1 LGVGERQLS
10 EVHMFFVWTVV
21 VRNGPSPTLGF
32 ELRLKTSLGDCMMA
46 AFLRCTVGQGAMSI
60 APHAAVGVRVWLML
74 VGYVCMQ
81 AAKALPSQEKMDMFA
96 SVVAARVAKR
106 MHDLGEG
113 GDAAPPNLLLNNYA
127 AESFEAVKN
136 DERRDGE

>member
-1 LGVGERQLS
+1 
-10 EVHMFFVWTVV
+10 
-21 VRNGPSPTLGF
+21 
-32 ELRLKTSLGDCMMA
+32 MMA
-46 AFLRCTVGQGAMSI
+46 AFLRCTVRQGAMSI

-136 DERRDGE
+136 EERRDGD